1 MSITYTTEISKCR
14 KHLYFKAKSL
24 QVTLRDSNPC
34 RGLERA
40 ASVPVIPASPILAIG
55 MVAMVKR
62 AVMIERV
69 ERDVGTMALI
79 LNPTPFLV
87 RYT

>member
-1 MSITYTTEISKCR
+1 MR
-14 KHLYFKAKSL
+14 KI
-24 QVTLRDSNPC
+24 
-34 RGLERA
+34 
-40 ASVPVIPASPILAIG
+40 PVIPASPILVIG

-79 LNPTPFLV
+79 LNPAPFLV